1 MNTGM
6 NPMSR
11 HADLLVTVLLLASGA
26 WVSAQPATTWSDPS
40 PHRTQLV
47 NVDENVQLEVLDWG
61 GSGQPI
67 VLLAGSGNTA
77 HVFDEFAP
85 RLISDGH
92 VYGITRRG
100 YGMST
105 PATSGYTADR
115 LGEDVGQVLDALSL
129 SSAILIG
136 HSIAGQELSFLAAR
150 TPKRLS
156 GVVYLE
162 AAYFYALQASSPP
175 TPSQTPRGTPL
186 QPPSPRP
193 EDLKDITAFQAWSR
207 HYRGFAPPE
216 SEIRQTRIIAADGS
230 VGPVRTP
237 ASVGE
242 SILAGR
248 QRFSELK
255 VPALAIFAIPHDL
268 GPWVKNDHAQTEAIA
283 KFMESDAD
291 STERQANAFGTGVP
305 GSKVVRIPNANHY
318 VFLSHEGVVLREIRN
333 FIATLR

>member
-1 MNTGM
+1 MCR
-6 NPMSR
+6 P
-11 HADLLVTVLLLASGA
+11 APLLVGVLLLAGGVCI
-26 WVSAQPATTWSDPS
+26 WAQPATPWRDPS
-40 PHRTQLV
+40 PHKTQLV
-47 NVDENVQLEVLDWG
+47 TVDENVQLEVLDWG
-61 GSGQPI
+61 GSGRPI

-85 RLISDGH
+85 RLIPDGH

-136 HSIAGQELSFLAAR
+136 HSIAGQELSFLASR

-162 AAYFYALQASSPP
+162 AAYFYAFQSPNPPSPP
-175 TPSQTPRGTPL
+175 TSPQRPRGTPL
-186 QPPSPRP
+186 QSPSPGP
-193 EDLKDITAFQAWSR
+193 DDLKDIAAFRVWSR
-207 HYRGFAPPE
+207 QFRGFALPE
-216 SEIRQTRIIAADGS
+216 SEIRQTRSIAADGS

-237 ASVGE
+237 ASIGE

-255 VPALAIFAIPHDL
+255 VPVLAIFAIPHDL
-268 GPWVKNDHAQTEAIA
+268 GPWAKDDRSQTDAIA
-283 KFMESDAD
+283 GFIESDVA
-291 STERQANAFGTGVP
+291 STERQANAVETGVP
-305 GSKVVRIPNANHY
+305 GAKVVRIPNANHY
-318 VFLSHEGVVLREIRN
+318 VFLSHEDVVLREIRA
-333 FIATLR
+333 FIESLR

>member
-1 MNTGM
+1 MCR
-6 NPMSR
+6 P
-11 HADLLVTVLLLASGA
+11 ADLLVSCLVLAGGVCL
-26 WVSAQPATTWSDPS
+26 WAQPATTWQDPS
-40 PHRTQLV
+40 PHKAQLV
-47 NVDENVQLEVLDWG
+47 TVDDNVQLEVLDWG
-61 GSGQPI
+61 GSGRPI

-85 RLISDGH
+85 RLVPEGH

-136 HSIAGQELSFLAAR
+136 HSIAGQELSFLASR

-162 AAYFYALQASSPP
+162 AAYFYAFQPPSPP
-175 TPSQTPRGTPL
+175 SRPTPPQTPRGTPL
-186 QPPSPRP
+186 QSPSPRP
-193 EDLKDITAFQAWSR
+193 DDLKDIAAFRAWSR
-207 HYRGFAPPE
+207 HYRGFALPE
-216 SEIRQTRIIAADGS
+216 SEVRQTRSIAADGS

-255 VPALAIFAIPHDL
+255 VPVLAIFAIPHDL
-268 GPWVKNDHAQTEAIA
+268 GPWAKDDQSQAEAIA
-283 KFMESDAD
+283 RFIESDGA
-291 STERQANAFGTGVP
+291 STERQAAAFETGVP
-305 GSKVVRIPNANHY
+305 GAKVIRIPNANHY
-318 VFLSHEGVVLREIRN
+318 VFLSHEGVVLREIGS
-333 FIATLR
+333 FLESLR